1 MLTDPLFYATAV
13 PAVILVGLSKGG
25 LGGAMALL
33 GVPLMALVIPP
44 VQAAAILLPIL
55 IVMDIVGLWTWRRES
70 DPKTLAIMLPGA
82 VLGILIGWLTAAY
95 VTETMIRLIVGIVAL
110 IFSLD
115 YARRRWGEAAK
126 GVEGRPHNRAAGTF
140 WGTLAGFTSFVSHAG
155 GPPYQ
160 IYALPLR
167 QAPGIYVGTSVRF
180 FAVVNA
186 VKVIPYFALGQFD
199 ASNLATSAVL
209 LPLAPVATLAGAWA
223 VRRLK
228 AETFYPLMYAMVF
241 LAALKLI
248 WDGLG
253 GTVG

>member
-1 MLTDPLFYATAV
+1 MLTDPLFYAAAV

-55 IVMDIVGLWTWRRES
+55 IVMDMVGLWTWRRES
-70 DPKTLAIMLPGA
+70 DPKTLLIMLPGA

-126 GVEGRPHNRAAGTF
+126 DAAGRPHNRVSGAF

-167 QAPGIYVGTSVRF
+167 QPPGIYVGTSVRF

-228 AETFYPLMYAMVF
+228 AEVFYPLMYAMVF

-248 WDGLG
+248 WDGASG
-253 GTVG
+253 MAG